1 MSLLETS
8 RMAKLSKYL
17 DRTAFRQSVVAS
29 NIANLDTPGFRA
41 LDADFRSHLEAAS
54 GFENVQMRT
63 REVPGLLQRPDG
75 NNVSLERESLLMAQ
89 TQLQFRTGVELL
101 RSEFRRIQSAIQEGS
116 R

>member
-1 MSLLETS
+1 MSLLETP
-8 RMAKLSKYL
+8 RMQMLSNYL
-17 DRTAFRQSVVAS
+17 DQAAFRQSVIAS
-29 NIANLDTPGFRA
+29 NVANVDTPGYRA
-41 LDADFRSHLEAAS
+41 LDVNFRSHLEAA
-54 GFENVQMRT
+54 GGLENVHLKT

-101 RSEFRRIQSAIQEGS
+101 RAEFRRLQSAIQEGS

>member
-8 RMAKLSKYL
+8 RMQLLSNYL
-17 DRTAFRQSVVAS
+17 DRTAFRQSVVAA
-29 NIANLDTPGFRA
+29 NIANIDTPGYRTK
-41 LDADFRSHLEAAS
+41 DADFRQHLQAAADL
-54 GFENVQMRT
+54 EEVHMQT
-63 REVPGLLQRPDG
+63 REVAGLLQRPDG

-101 RSEFRRIQSAIQEGS
+101 RSEFRRVQSAIQEGG